1 MKNKRPLP
9 KTLLVSYVDEG
20 YKEPLLVVGT
30 KKEGEAIKIL
40 NAFQGDH
47 AHDIM
52 AILTGDL
59 KSIVLDIKDE
69 QNKSEK
75 E

>member
-52 AILTGDL
+52 VILTGDL
-59 KSIVLDIKDE
+59 KSIALDIKDE